1 MDLPERY
8 EFDFVASS
16 SIRIMPLKRDFDL
29 FLRIDFSTIFASV
42 DALMWFA
49 FACMSNDCSPL
60 PNITSESFTLAPE
73 PFRLYAMRYL
83 ESMVPKSPRYQFAVE
98 SDAMFVLRVEKFTE
112 DSSII

>member
-1 MDLPERY
+1 M
-8 EFDFVASS
+8 
-16 SIRIMPLKRDFDL
+16 